1 MLLHKTLF
9 LTQNYSTSGSRE
21 SDRSGAEF
29 ELKDQASYNNGH
41 PPGNPKKN
49 EVPRMLRTA
58 GNRIT
63 WLGHSTLQMTTSNGK
78 IILIDPWVEG
88 NPSFP
93 ASMKSFPR
101 VDLILATHG
110 HHMGDVVSL
119 ALAHN
124 APVVA
129 NFELALYFGSKGVV
143 NILPMGKG
151 GTQRVGDVDITLV
164 HAVHSSSIEEDGK
177 RLYTGEAA
185 GLVVRL
191 PGGFTLY
198 HAGDTAV
205 FGDMKII
212 GELYKPDLV
221 CLPIGGHFTMGSRE
235 AVYAIRLLGVPHV
248 LPIHYGTF
256 PVLTGTPEELRDLTQ
271 DIAGLEIH
279 ALKPGESIGESK
291 SATA

>member
-1 MLLHKTLF
+1 
-9 LTQNYSTSGSRE
+9 
-21 SDRSGAEF
+21 
-29 ELKDQASYNNGH
+29 
-41 PPGNPKKN
+41 
-49 EVPRMLRTA
+49 MLRTA

-63 WLGHSTLQMTTSNGK
+63 WLGHATLQITTSNSK
-78 IILIDPWVEG
+78 IILIDPWLEG

-93 ASMKSFPR
+93 AVTKNFPR

-110 HHMGDVVSL
+110 HCDHSGDVVPL

-129 NFELALYFGSKGVV
+129 MFELALYFGTRGVL

-151 GTQRVGDVDITLV
+151 GTQHVGDVDVTMV
-164 HAVHSSSIEEDGK
+164 HAIHSSSVNYEGK
-177 RLYTGEAA
+177 RLYTGDAA
-185 GLVVRL
+185 GFVVRL

-198 HAGDTAV
+198 HAGDTTV

-221 CLPIGGHFTMGSRE
+221 CLPIGGHFSMGPRE
-235 AVYAIRLLGVPHV
+235 AAYAIRLLGVHHV
-248 LPIHYGTF
+248 LPIHYGTS
-256 PVLTGTPEELRDLTQ
+256 PLLTGTPEALGELTQ

-279 ALKPGESIGESK
+279 ALKPGESIGESNR
-291 SATA
+291 AAAL